1 MATSPPVAGRPLRA
15 DARRNREAILKAART
30 EFAKYGG
37 DAQMDDIARRAK
49 LGVGT
54 LYRHFPTKDALAAAL
69 AGDHF
74 LRVTEIARESEAI
87 ADPWEAFE
95 TMLMRGAELF
105 AADRSMAE
113 VVTMA
118 PGAMSTAKAQTEL
131 EEIGARVMRRA
142 QKAGALRKDAR
153 PDDIGLIMCG
163 VGAAASVGRGG
174 PGAWRRHLR
183 IALDGLR
190 TGGPTSKLPAV

>member
-1 MATSPPVAGRPLRA
+1 MASTAAATDRPQRA
-15 DARRNREAILKAART
+15 DARRNREAILAAARVV
-30 EFAKYGG
+30 FAKHGG
-37 DAQMDDIARRAK
+37 EAQMDDIARRAK

-69 AGDHF
+69 AADHF
-74 LRVTEIARESEAI
+74 ARVTEMAREAEAI
-87 ADPWEAFE
+87 DDPWTSFE

-113 VVTMA
+113 VVAVA
-118 PGAMSTAKAQTEL
+118 PGAMTTAKAQTEL

-142 QKAGALRKDAR
+142 QRAGVLRKDAR
-153 PDDIGLIMCG
+153 PEDIGLIMCG
-163 VGAAASVGRGG
+163 VGAAASVGRFG
-174 PGAWRRHLR
+174 PASWRRHLR

-190 TGGPTSKLPAV
+190 AGGPTSKLPTL